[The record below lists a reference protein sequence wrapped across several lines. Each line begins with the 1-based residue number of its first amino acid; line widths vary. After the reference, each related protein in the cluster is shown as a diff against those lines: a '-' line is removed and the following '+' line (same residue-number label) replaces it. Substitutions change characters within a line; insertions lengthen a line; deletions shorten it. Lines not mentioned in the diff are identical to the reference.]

1 MYDKTHTHR
10 EEEEEENSANVCGFF
25 KMLAHILN
33 QKMMMTI
40 RNTEC
45 IKKEIGG

>member
-10 EEEEEENSANVCGFF
+10 EEEEEEEEENSANVCGFF

-33 QKMMMTI
+33 Q
-40 RNTEC
+40 RL
-45 IKKEIGG
+45 